1 MNKRLLALI
10 AAIIIIIVAIVAI
23 YSLTRPEE
31 PVQNNETAPVIQNE
45 TSNQTNETVGPNII
59 IIQNDSFNPRNLTV
73 PVGTTVQWINRD
85 NTQHQIVSDAG
96 TFQSPVLA
104 NGGSYNFY
112 FAQPGVYGYRCGIHP
127 TEIGVITVRS

>member
-96 TFQSPVLA
+96 TFKSH
-104 NGGSYNFY
+104 
-112 FAQPGVYGYRCGIHP
+112 IK
-127 TEIGVITVRS
+127 